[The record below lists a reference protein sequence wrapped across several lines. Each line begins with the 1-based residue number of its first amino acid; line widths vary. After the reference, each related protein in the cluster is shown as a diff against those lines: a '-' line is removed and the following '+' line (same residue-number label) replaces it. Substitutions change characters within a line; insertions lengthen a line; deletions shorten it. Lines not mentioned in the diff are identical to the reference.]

1 MLVNKETQNINKKK
15 LKEVTPLLIKALDND
30 PENAYLRSVSALYLY
45 ILDKKD
51 EALKVLNEAPDDS
64 DISIKQM
71 KVILFIESEDYEK
84 AFDILK
90 DLQDDRL
97 TLILKIR
104 CLYNLKKY
112 KEVIGH
118 ADNYLKNYSENTDVV
133 DYKNKSLEKLGVD
146 IKEKDENKSNE
157 NLKCDDDKSN
167 SYYIKSEKL
176 IKKGEYEKALKC
188 INEGLE
194 ITPNNLPLVNN
205 KFFVLLESKRFD
217 EAEKL
222 QEFIFDLV
230 IARDKVEGSL
240 IKAVHRY
247 FAGEYKECI
256 ELCYDI
262 LDIDKNN
269 SEAIQFMISSIYG
282 LEDLEELPQA
292 LLRMINYEGNNLFG

>member
-1 MLVNKETQNINKKK
+1 MLINKETQNINKKK

-51 EALKVLNEAPDDS
+51 EVLKVLNEAPDDS

-84 AFDILK
+84 AFDIIK

-146 IKEKDENKSNE
+146 IKEEDENKSNE